1 MSERVT
7 VVSNNAAGYVL
18 TVHRTAFSPADL
30 PLGIA
35 PSATGALA
43 PIPVA
48 PAADAVLATTSVATS
63 ASGDV
68 VPASVGFTSA
78 LPVLP
83 PGRYTSTIT
92 FTVIGR

>member
-1 MSERVT
+1 VT
-7 VVSNNAAGYVL
+7 VVSNSSAGYVV
-18 TVHRTAFSPADL
+18 TVHRTAFAPADL

-35 PSATGALA
+35 PSATAALA
-43 PIPVA
+43 PVPVA
-48 PAADAVLATTSVATS
+48 PAADFVLASAATATT

-68 VPASVGFTSA
+68 WPASVGFTGA